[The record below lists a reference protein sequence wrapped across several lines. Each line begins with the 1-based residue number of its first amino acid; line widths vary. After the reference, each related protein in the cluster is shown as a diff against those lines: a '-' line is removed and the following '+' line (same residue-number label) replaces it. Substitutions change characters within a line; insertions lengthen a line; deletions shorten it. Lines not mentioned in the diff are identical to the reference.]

1 MAGLPQKQVVIICT
15 YLCFQSYK
23 LSNDRSAG
31 VTIEVGVLDPEAD
44 ELHAKV
50 SFVNLVGISQAINLK
65 KTCVLPFHILSVFS
79 SKMKFDLST
88 MIHLKT

>member
-1 MAGLPQKQVVIICT
+1 M
-15 YLCFQSYK
+15 
-23 LSNDRSAG
+23 
-31 VTIEVGVLDPEAD
+31 LDQEAD
-44 ELHAKV
+44 YLHAQV

-79 SKMKFDLST
+79 FEIKFDLST